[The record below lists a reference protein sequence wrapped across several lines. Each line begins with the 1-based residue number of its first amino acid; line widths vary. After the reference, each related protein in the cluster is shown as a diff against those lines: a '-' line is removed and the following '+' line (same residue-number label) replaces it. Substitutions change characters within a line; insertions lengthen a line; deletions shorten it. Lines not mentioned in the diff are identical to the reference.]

1 MNIIEHIVSP
11 LSAAWS
17 GWTMLA
23 LLLCAVLGE
32 FFQPGV
38 ILQAPAS
45 LLAHTDRT
53 YKDAPT
59 NFQGQVLI
67 SIFRIGTLGMALCL
81 CVCPDEHFRFISF
94 MIVCCIIVAVLVI
107 KMLSNIL
114 IDYAFMLSRRFAPAY
129 EHYGNIF
136 TLAACALYP
145 CLLVLLRI
153 GDTHTARWVLAIA
166 AILFM
171 GMWTYRA
178 IRFYVVSP
186 MALVYLTVYLGTA
199 ELLPFGALYYLTSK
213 MIFVL

>member
-1 MNIIEHIVSP
+1 
-11 LSAAWS
+11 
-17 GWTMLA
+17 MLF

-32 FFQPGV
+32 FFQPG
-38 ILQAPAS
+38 IICQAPAS

-59 NFQGQVLI
+59 NIQGQILI
-67 SIFRIGTLGMALCL
+67 SLFRIGTLAMALCL
-81 CVCPDEHFRFISF
+81 CLCSDEQFRFLTFIAVCG
-94 MIVCCIIVAVLVI
+94 IVIALFLV
-107 KMLSNIL
+107 KMLANVL
-114 IDYAFMLSRRFAPAY
+114 IDYAFMLSRSFEPAY

-145 CLLVLLRI
+145 CLLVLMRI
-153 GDTHTARWVLAIA
+153 GDTHTARWVLAVA

-186 MALVYLTVYLGTA
+186 IAMLYLAIYLGTA
-199 ELLPFGALYYLTSK
+199 EILPFGALYFLTSK
-213 MIFVL
+213 MIIVL